1 MKLLNILMVIP
12 FIFLLVAC
20 PPAVTDDDDSG
31 DDDSAGD
38 DDSSVGDDDDD
49 SAEGIIFMDEVR
61 IFIENDCD
69 DMLDNDHDTYIDCG
83 DEDCKAAPDCVGY

>member
-1 MKLLNILMVIP
+1 MKLSTILMVIP

-31 DDDSAGD
+31 DDD
-38 DDSSVGDDDDD
+38 DSSVGDDDD

-61 IFIENDCD
+61 IFIETDCD

-83 DEDCKAAPDCVGY
+83 DDDCKGAPDCEGLGEF

>member
-1 MKLLNILMVIP
+1 MKLSTILMVIP

-31 DDDSAGD
+31 DDD
-38 DDSSVGDDDDD
+38 DSSVGDDDD

-69 DMLDNDHDTYIDCG
+69 DMLDNDHDTYTDCS
-83 DEDCKAAPDCVGY
+83 DDDCKGAPDCEGLGEF